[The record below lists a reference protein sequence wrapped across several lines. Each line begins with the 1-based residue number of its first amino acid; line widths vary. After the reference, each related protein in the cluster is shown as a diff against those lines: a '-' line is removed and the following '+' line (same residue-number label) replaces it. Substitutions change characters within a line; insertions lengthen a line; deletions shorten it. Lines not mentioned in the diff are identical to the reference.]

1 MYRCK
6 LCVAPVLQSQGRKQ
20 LASLTSASC
29 VAALVD
35 LACESGTAKTEATQ
49 TYASGYLCNKC
60 FNSIAKYSG
69 LKEELLY
76 KLSKVYHSSSSASS
90 SSGAGTSEI
99 SRQGMKRKA
108 DAALQGANAV
118 KVVVTYNG
126 CEKRY
131 VLSPKRERIGKSLG
145 RNFKRAFAQH
155 SLESQEMGK
164 HLLARIHKMIRVEM
178 KNVLKESTVTVTDSD
193 RDLFTTRTWES
204 HYTELQRIAPVLL
217 GILDACI
224 PKHSSRR
231 QCIIAGVI
239 AILVKSHGRST
250 LAHFFTSLVLY
261 SGHAAKQVYSRLQK
275 LGLCLSITSTLK
287 LLDVLGTNH
296 DHIVMGWVKE
306 LSKLTTTSHGFITGL
321 PTAQMF
327 NDSVSSTYS
336 SFGVD
341 SLAENLYASTPPSS
355 PSLSE
360 HSFVGNISPITP
372 EVSCVSSDES
382 DDIPSEPNEYP
393 PQSTPVPAGIDN
405 EGNEEWYGFR
415 LVGDNVDKNVKPRD
429 MRLNSQT
436 TSLHYFH
443 TYAVKD
449 RICFSH
455 LSTDPIEIVQDSINF
470 EMFYPTVGDNTEL
483 VSNLETLVARMFVQR
498 IPGLQSL
505 SAEATP
511 HIKHLYSKQMAL
523 KSEVTLDVC
532 AEGGHTRAVEV
543 KLHNFSY
550 IPLGGDQ
557 LTIARIRGSQSIL
570 SNSDNGEER
579 LEGFVPV
586 IEDWHT
592 KMCFME
598 GLEFGHDIAPFLLID
613 AQVIWK
619 RLYSSC
625 SGMDTGTLFQL
636 RNVINR
642 RNVITDVSKDL
653 IACEEFM
660 QLATI
665 AHVVSAAIHIAGVTN
680 MSELSS
686 KIMSTDKLWQSV
698 QEYAKETLSL
708 GLLLLEFKD
717 GIREGD
723 GNRVLRCW
731 KYFLLFFRATKH
743 KNYCIEAFNLQMQ
756 YYYILPKR
764 YAEQMLWGRFI
775 NSEGGPGHNIPADL
789 HMEHLNK
796 LLKGTICHLGANKTP
811 QAIIRAGKALG
822 ALKYIL
828 EEFDRSTGVWV
839 TTNHTTRSEAEDL
852 MKMVTELSQNKV
864 FSHKP
869 GRNHQI
875 FPSIQCNKLLES
887 INQKKL
893 DLWMTQKVGEILKLS
908 PFSH

>member
-76 KLSKVYHSSSSASS
+76 KLSKVHHSSSSASS

-99 SRQGMKRKA
+99 SQGTKRKA
-108 DAALQGANAV
+108 DAALQEATAV
-118 KVVVTYNG
+118 K
-126 CEKRY
+126 
-131 VLSPKRERIGKSLG
+131 
-145 RNFKRAFAQH
+145 
-155 SLESQEMGK
+155 
-164 HLLARIHKMIRVEM
+164 
-178 KNVLKESTVTVTDSD
+178 
-193 RDLFTTRTWES
+193 
-204 HYTELQRIAPVLL
+204 
-217 GILDACI
+217 
-224 PKHSSRR
+224 
-231 QCIIAGVI
+231 
-239 AILVKSHGRST
+239 
-250 LAHFFTSLVLY
+250 
-261 SGHAAKQVYSRLQK
+261 VYSRLQK

-360 HSFVGNISPITP
+360 YSFVGNISPITP

-393 PQSTPVPAGIDN
+393 PQSTPVPA
-405 EGNEEWYGFR
+405 EWYGFR

-429 MRLNSQT
+429 MRLNRQT

-470 EMFYPTVGDNTEL
+470 EMFYPTVGDNTQL

-523 KSEVTLDVC
+523 KSEVVPLGVMLKNENVLGDMIDILDGLHQYIPTTTTSQTLDVC

-557 LTIARIRGSQSIL
+557 LTIARIRGSQSIF

-636 RNVINR
+636 RSVINR

-653 IACEEFM
+653 TACEEFM

-665 AHVVSAAIHIAGVTN
+665 AHVLSAAIHIAGVTN

-686 KIMSTDKLWQSV
+686 KIMSTDKPMAAVKSLV
-698 QEYAKETLSL
+698 KTLIS
-708 GLLLLEFKD
+708 E
-717 GIREGD
+717 
-723 GNRVLRCW
+723 
-731 KYFLLFFRATKH
+731 
-743 KNYCIEAFNLQMQ
+743 M
-756 YYYILPKR
+756 
-764 YAEQMLWGRFI
+764 MLWGRFI

-839 TTNHTTRSEAEDL
+839 TTNHTTRSEADDL

-869 GRNHQI
+869 GRKHQI

>member
-1 MYRCK
+1 M
-6 LCVAPVLQSQGRKQ
+6 
-20 LASLTSASC
+20 
-29 VAALVD
+29 
-35 LACESGTAKTEATQ
+35 
-49 TYASGYLCNKC
+49 
-60 FNSIAKYSG
+60 
-69 LKEELLY
+69 LLY
-76 KLSKVYHSSSSASS
+76 KERML
-90 SSGAGTSEI
+90 
-99 SRQGMKRKA
+99 
-108 DAALQGANAV
+108 L
-118 KVVVTYNG
+118 
-126 CEKRY
+126 RY

-231 QCIIAGVI
+231 QCTIAGVI

-306 LSKLTTTSHGFITGL
+306 LSKLTTTSRGFITGL

-470 EMFYPTVGDNTEL
+470 EMFYPTVGDNTQL

-523 KSEVTLDVC
+523 KSEVVPLGVMLKNENVLGDMIDILDGLHRYIPTTTTSQTLDVC

-653 IACEEFM
+653 TACEEFM

-665 AHVVSAAIHIAGVTN
+665 AHVMSAAIHIAGVTN

-686 KIMSTDKLWQSV
+686 KIMSTDKPMAAVKSLVKTLISEMVRIEYIAGTSESTCPSIDSV

>member
-1 MYRCK
+1 M
-6 LCVAPVLQSQGRKQ
+6 
-20 LASLTSASC
+20 TSASC

-118 KVVVTYNG
+118 KVVVTYDG
-126 CEKRY
+126 CEK
-131 VLSPKRERIGKSLG
+131 
-145 RNFKRAFAQH
+145 
-155 SLESQEMGK
+155 
-164 HLLARIHKMIRVEM
+164 
-178 KNVLKESTVTVTDSD
+178 
-193 RDLFTTRTWES
+193 
-204 HYTELQRIAPVLL
+204 
-217 GILDACI
+217 
-224 PKHSSRR
+224 
-231 QCIIAGVI
+231 
-239 AILVKSHGRST
+239 
-250 LAHFFTSLVLY
+250 
-261 SGHAAKQVYSRLQK
+261 RLQK

-287 LLDVLGTNH
+287 PLDVLGTNH

-372 EVSCVSSDES
+372 EVSCVSSYES

-393 PQSTPVPAGIDN
+393 PQSTPVPAGIGN

-415 LVGDNVDKNVKPRD
+415 LVRDNVDKNVKPRD

-523 KSEVTLDVC
+523 KSEVVPLGVMLKNENVLGDMIDILDGLHRYIPTTTTSQTLDVC

-653 IACEEFM
+653 TACEEFM

-665 AHVVSAAIHIAGVTN
+665 AHVLSAAIHIAGVTN

-686 KIMSTDKLWQSV
+686 KIMSTDKPMAEVKSLVKTLISEMVRIEYIAGTSESTCPSIDSV

-731 KYFLLFFRATKH
+731 KYFLLFYHATKH
-743 KNYCIEAFNLQMQ
+743 KYYCIEAFNLQMQ

-869 GRNHQI
+869 GRKHQI

>member
-69 LKEELLY
+69 LKEELLS
-76 KLSKVYHSSSSASS
+76 KLSKVHHSSSSASS

-99 SRQGMKRKA
+99 SQGTKRKA

-118 KVVVTYNG
+118 VVTYDG

-193 RDLFTTRTWES
+193 REVFTTRTWES

-231 QCIIAGVI
+231 QCTIAGVI

-296 DHIVMGWVKE
+296 DHIVMGWVNK
-306 LSKLTTTSHGFITGL
+306 LSKLTTTSHKCLVF
-321 PTAQMF
+321 
-327 NDSVSSTYS
+327 
-336 SFGVD
+336 
-341 SLAENLYASTPPSS
+341 
-355 PSLSE
+355 
-360 HSFVGNISPITP
+360 
-372 EVSCVSSDES
+372 DES

-393 PQSTPVPAGIDN
+393 PQSTPVPAGIGN

-470 EMFYPTVGDNTEL
+470 EMFYPIVGDNTQL

-523 KSEVTLDVC
+523 KSEVVPLGVMLKNENVLGDMIDILDGLHRYIPTTTTSQTLDVC
-532 AEGGHTRAVEV
+532 AESGHTRAVEV
-543 KLHNFSY
+543 KLQNFSY

-586 IEDWHT
+586 IEDWH
-592 KMCFME
+592 
-598 GLEFGHDIAPFLLID
+598 
-613 AQVIWK
+613 
-619 RLYSSC
+619 
-625 SGMDTGTLFQL
+625 
-636 RNVINR
+636 
-642 RNVITDVSKDL
+642 
-653 IACEEFM
+653 
-660 QLATI
+660 
-665 AHVVSAAIHIAGVTN
+665 
-680 MSELSS
+680 
-686 KIMSTDKLWQSV
+686 
-698 QEYAKETLSL
+698 
-708 GLLLLEFKD
+708 
-717 GIREGD
+717 
-723 GNRVLRCW
+723 
-731 KYFLLFFRATKH
+731 
-743 KNYCIEAFNLQMQ
+743 
-756 YYYILPKR
+756 
-764 YAEQMLWGRFI
+764 
-775 NSEGGPGHNIPADL
+775 
-789 HMEHLNK
+789 MEHLNK

-811 QAIIRAGKALG
+811 QAIIRVGKALG

-869 GRNHQI
+869 GRKHQI

-887 INQKKL
+887 INQTKL